1 MALPRKDV
9 RAAVDDPIHRAL
21 VIFAKRDGVTV
32 AEYVEKLIQT
42 DVSSKVEKTLGDYH
56 ELTAAGLI
64 GKNPDLFGSAGS
76 AKP

>member
-9 RAAVDDPIHRAL
+9 RAAVDDAVHKAL
-21 VIFAKRDGVTV
+21 VIFARRDGVTV

-64 GKNPDLFGSAGS
+64 GKNPDLFGALGNP
-76 AKP
+76 K